1 VTVAGAWILDPT
13 VLLIVSLAVGYGHF
27 LSMAGPAKPV
37 RWPRCVC
44 FATGLVVWTLA
55 LTSPLAV
62 YAPLLFWVRALQV
75 LMLLLVVPFLLALGA
90 PVKVLRAAVNE
101 RNGQRIDMVLAS
113 RAARV
118 ACSPAL
124 TSALMLASPW
134 LLYMTPWYVASL
146 SNSAIG
152 KVTSLALTV
161 IGFAYFYARLQVD
174 PVPRRYT
181 PLLAM
186 GISVIESLAD
196 GLLGLV
202 LWLGPLIAHDYYAG
216 LHRSFGPSMR
226 TDQTLGAGILWIL
239 GDVFGI
245 PFVVVLMRA
254 LGFHERARTAEVDAV
269 LDTAVDCGDEA
280 SNGLWWSQDPQL
292 RDRFARRHVDG
303 SA

>member
-1 VTVAGAWILDPT
+1 
-13 VLLIVSLAVGYGHF
+13 
-27 LSMAGPAKPV
+27 M
-37 RWPRCVC
+37 
-44 FATGLVVWTLA
+44 
-55 LTSPLAV
+55 SPLAV

-75 LMLLLVVPFLLALGA
+75 LLLLMVVPFLLTLGA
-90 PVKVLRAAVNE
+90 PVTVLRAAVGE
-101 RNGQRIDMVLAS
+101 RWAQRVDAVLAS

-118 ACSPAL
+118 LCSPAL
-124 TSALMLASPW
+124 TSALMLAAPW

-146 SNSAIG
+146 SNPAIG
-152 KVTSLALTV
+152 AVTSLTLVA

-186 GISVIESLAD
+186 GISVVESLAD

-202 LWLGPLIAHDYYAG
+202 LWLGPLIAEDYYSG

-254 LGFHERARTAEVDAV
+254 LGRHERARTVDVDAE
-269 LDTAVDCGDEA
+269 LDAATDQSDEA

-292 RDRFARRHVDG
+292 QDRFRRRHVNG
-303 SA
+303 ST